1 MNGYIVLKFYD
12 FNVIQIRKQCLIL
25 NNNIETIYKKNL
37 FLNHLCQ
44 LFP

>member
-1 MNGYIVLKFYD
+1 MKGYIVLKLYD

-25 NNNIETIYKKNL
+25 NNNIETIYKKIV
-37 FLNHLCQ
+37 FSNHLCQ